1 MLYTLLES
9 ARRKNH
15 LSLDTSSKSTRLF
28 LNNLQKFSMK
38 FFLLTPK
45 IGMVP
50 GIAFLLQIFR
60 NVDGSWRVTSKLR
73 GSTLIQV
80 ARRRSKVFQRFS
92 ASLARV
98 GDVQG
103 VSRQHAVRGKKK
115 HTQFIEL
122 GRIFRIKL
130 SAAQEFL
137 NFHLPKN
144 TIIVFFFT
152 PRTALTDTYVH
163 VHDIHVVYI
172 YIYIPRYI
180 LYNDRRYITFVY
192 LFNILPGVIL
202 L

>member
-1 MLYTLLES
+1 
-9 ARRKNH
+9 
-15 LSLDTSSKSTRLF
+15 
-28 LNNLQKFSMK
+28 MK

-50 GIAFLLQIFR
+50 GIAFLLPIFR

-92 ASLARV
+92 ASLVRV

-103 VSRQHAVRGKKK
+103 VSRRHAVRGKKK

-172 YIYIPRYI
+172 YIYTKVYI
-180 LYNDRRYITFVY
+180 I
-192 LFNILPGVIL
+192 
-202 L
+202 